1 MKMRTIAKTSLA
13 LGLLTTCAIT
23 VTTQSVKAEKVQST
37 KVDKV
42 PTLKGER
49 LAMINI
55 TTGANTATTQ
65 AANTRQERTSKL
77 EKAPNTNEEKTS
89 TSKIE
94 KISQPKQEAQKSLNI
109 SATPAPKQEQ
119 SQTTTESATPKTKV
133 TTPSSTKVEA
143 PQQAAN
149 ATTPSSTKV
158 EAPQQAANA
167 TTPPS
172 TKVEAPKQTPNAPT
186 PPSTKVEAPQS
197 PTTKQVPTEI
207 NPKFKN
213 LRAYYTKPSL
223 EFKNEIGI
231 ILKKWTTIRF
241 MNVVPDY
248 FIYKIA
254 LVGKDDKKYG
264 EGVHRNVDVF
274 VVLEENNYN
283 LEKYSVGGITK
294 SNSKKVDHKAGVR
307 ITKEDNKGTISHDVS
322 EFKIT
327 KEQISLKE
335 LDFKLRKQLIE
346 KNNLYG
352 NVGSGKIVIKMKNG
366 GKYTFELHKKL
377 QEDRMADVIDGTNI
391 DNIEVN
397 IK

>member
-1 MKMRTIAKTSLA
+1 MKITTIAKTSLA
-13 LGLLTTCAIT
+13 LGLLTTG
-23 VTTQSVKAEKVQST
+23 V
-37 KVDKV
+37 
-42 PTLKGER
+42 
-49 LAMINI
+49 I
-55 TTGANTATTQ
+55 TTTT
-65 AANTRQERTSKL
+65 
-77 EKAPNTNEEKTS
+77 
-89 TSKIE
+89 
-94 KISQPKQEAQKSLNI
+94 
-109 SATPAPKQEQ
+109 
-119 SQTTTESATPKTKV
+119 
-133 TTPSSTKVEA
+133 
-143 PQQAAN
+143 
-149 ATTPSSTKV
+149 
-158 EAPQQAANA
+158 QAANA

-172 TKVEAPKQTPNAPT
+172 TKVEAPQQTANATT
-186 PPSTKVEAPQS
+186 PPSTKVTTPPSTNTPQPMQSTKSDTPQS

-207 NPKFKN
+207 NPKFKD

-335 LDFKLRKQLIE
+335 LDFKLRKQRIE

-377 QEDRMADVIDGTNI
+377 QENRMADVIDGTNI

>member
-1 MKMRTIAKTSLA
+1 MKITTIAKTSLA
-13 LGLLTTCAIT
+13 LGLLTTG
-23 VTTQSVKAEKVQST
+23 V
-37 KVDKV
+37 
-42 PTLKGER
+42 
-49 LAMINI
+49 I
-55 TTGANTATTQ
+55 TTTT
-65 AANTRQERTSKL
+65 
-77 EKAPNTNEEKTS
+77 
-89 TSKIE
+89 
-94 KISQPKQEAQKSLNI
+94 
-109 SATPAPKQEQ
+109 
-119 SQTTTESATPKTKV
+119 
-133 TTPSSTKVEA
+133 
-143 PQQAAN
+143 QAAN

-158 EAPQQAANA
+158 EAPQSTPPSTKIEAPQSKPNA

-172 TKVEAPKQTPNAPT
+172 TKVEAPQQTANATT
-186 PPSTKVEAPQS
+186 PPSTKVTTPPSTNTPQPMQSTKSDTPQS
-197 PTTKQVPTEI
+197 PTTKQVPTEK
-207 NPKFKN
+207 NPKFKD

-377 QEDRMADVIDGTNI
+377 QENRMADVIDGTNI

>member
-1 MKMRTIAKTSLA
+1 MKITTIAKTSLA
-13 LGLLTTCAIT
+13 LGLLTTG
-23 VTTQSVKAEKVQST
+23 V
-37 KVDKV
+37 
-42 PTLKGER
+42 
-49 LAMINI
+49 I
-55 TTGANTATTQ
+55 TTTTQ
-65 AANTRQERTSKL
+65 AAN
-77 EKAPNTNEEKTS
+77 A
-89 TSKIE
+89 
-94 KISQPKQEAQKSLNI
+94 
-109 SATPAPKQEQ
+109 
-119 SQTTTESATPKTKV
+119 

-377 QEDRMADVIDGTNI
+377 QEDRTADVIDGTNI

>member
-1 MKMRTIAKTSLA
+1 MKITTIAKTSLA
-13 LGLLTTCAIT
+13 LGLLTTG
-23 VTTQSVKAEKVQST
+23 V
-37 KVDKV
+37 
-42 PTLKGER
+42 
-49 LAMINI
+49 I
-55 TTGANTATTQ
+55 TTTT
-65 AANTRQERTSKL
+65 
-77 EKAPNTNEEKTS
+77 
-89 TSKIE
+89 
-94 KISQPKQEAQKSLNI
+94 
-109 SATPAPKQEQ
+109 
-119 SQTTTESATPKTKV
+119 
-133 TTPSSTKVEA
+133 
-143 PQQAAN
+143 QAAN

-158 EAPQQAANA
+158 EAPQQTANATTPHSTKVETPQQTPNATTPSSTKVETTQAANA
-167 TTPPS
+167 TTPSSTKVETPQQTPNPPTSPSTKVETPQQAANATTPSSTKVEVPQSTPSS
-172 TKVEAPKQTPNAPT
+172 TKVEAPQSKPNATT
-186 PPSTKVEAPQS
+186 PPSSNVDTSPPQS

-207 NPKFKN
+207 NPKFKD
-213 LRAYYTKPSL
+213 LRAYYTKPSI

-307 ITKEDNKGTISHDVS
+307 ITKEDNKGIISHDVS

-377 QEDRMADVIDGTNI
+377 QENRMADVIDGTNI

>member
-1 MKMRTIAKTSLA
+1 MKITTIAKTSLA
-13 LGLLTTCAIT
+13 LGLLTTG
-23 VTTQSVKAEKVQST
+23 V
-37 KVDKV
+37 
-42 PTLKGER
+42 
-49 LAMINI
+49 I
-55 TTGANTATTQ
+55 TTTT
-65 AANTRQERTSKL
+65 
-77 EKAPNTNEEKTS
+77 
-89 TSKIE
+89 
-94 KISQPKQEAQKSLNI
+94 
-109 SATPAPKQEQ
+109 
-119 SQTTTESATPKTKV
+119 
-133 TTPSSTKVEA
+133 
-143 PQQAAN
+143 QAAN

-158 EAPQQAANA
+158 EAPQQTANATTSPSTKVETPQQAANA
-167 TTPPS
+167 TTPSSTKVETPQQTPNPPTSPSTKVETPQQAANATTPSSTKVETTQAANATTPSSTKVEVPQSTPLS
-172 TKVEAPKQTPNAPT
+172 TKVEAPQSKPNATT
-186 PPSTKVEAPQS
+186 PPSSNVDTSPPQS

-207 NPKFKN
+207 NPKFKD
-213 LRAYYTKPSL
+213 LRAYYTKPSI

-307 ITKEDNKGTISHDVS
+307 ITKEDNKGIISHDVS

-377 QEDRMADVIDGTNI
+377 QENRMADVIDGTNI

>member
-1 MKMRTIAKTSLA
+1 MKITTIAKTSLA
-13 LGLLTTCAIT
+13 LGLLTTG
-23 VTTQSVKAEKVQST
+23 V
-37 KVDKV
+37 
-42 PTLKGER
+42 
-49 LAMINI
+49 I
-55 TTGANTATTQ
+55 TTTTQ
-65 AANTRQERTSKL
+65 AAN
-77 EKAPNTNEEKTS
+77 A
-89 TSKIE
+89 
-94 KISQPKQEAQKSLNI
+94 
-109 SATPAPKQEQ
+109 
-119 SQTTTESATPKTKV
+119 

-143 PQQAAN
+143 PKQTPNATTPSSTKVETPQQAAN

-158 EAPQQAANA
+158 EAP
-167 TTPPS
+167 
-172 TKVEAPKQTPNAPT
+172 KQTPNATT
-186 PPSTKVEAPQS
+186 PSSSKVETPQS

-207 NPKFKN
+207 NPKFKD

-254 LVGKDDKKYG
+254 LVGKDDNKYG

>member
-13 LGLLTTCAIT
+13 LGLLTTGAIT
-23 VTTQSVKAEKVQST
+23 VTTQSVKAEKIQST

-42 PTLKGER
+42 PTLKAER

-55 TTGANTATTQ
+55 TAGANSATTQ
-65 AANTRQERTSKL
+65 AANTRQERTPKL

-89 TSKIE
+89 ASKIE
-94 KISQPKQEAQKSLNI
+94 KISQPKQEEQKTLNI

-119 SQTTTESATPKTKV
+119 SQTTTESTTPKTKV
-133 TTPSSTKVEA
+133 TTPPSTNTPQPMQSTKSD
-143 PQQAAN
+143 
-149 ATTPSSTKV
+149 T
-158 EAPQQAANA
+158 
-167 TTPPS
+167 
-172 TKVEAPKQTPNAPT
+172 
-186 PPSTKVEAPQS
+186 PQS
-197 PTTKQVPTEI
+197 PTIKQAQTDMT
-207 NPKFKN
+207 PKYED
-213 LRAYYTKPSL
+213 LRAYYTKPSF
-223 EFKNEIGI
+223 EFEKQFGFM
-231 ILKKWTTIRF
+231 LKPWTTVRF
-241 MNVVPDY
+241 MNVIPNR

-254 LVGKDDKKYG
+254 LVGKDEKKYKDG
-264 EGVHRNVDVF
+264 PYDNIDVF
-274 VVLEENNYN
+274 IVLEDNKYQ
-283 LEKYSVGGITK
+283 LKKYSVGGITK
-294 SNSKKVDHKAGVR
+294 TNSKKVDHKAGVR

-377 QEDRMADVIDGTNI
+377 QENRMADVIDGTNI

>member
-1 MKMRTIAKTSLA
+1 MKITTIAKTSLA
-13 LGLLTTCAIT
+13 LGLLTTG
-23 VTTQSVKAEKVQST
+23 V
-37 KVDKV
+37 
-42 PTLKGER
+42 
-49 LAMINI
+49 I
-55 TTGANTATTQ
+55 TTTT
-65 AANTRQERTSKL
+65 
-77 EKAPNTNEEKTS
+77 
-89 TSKIE
+89 
-94 KISQPKQEAQKSLNI
+94 
-109 SATPAPKQEQ
+109 
-119 SQTTTESATPKTKV
+119 
-133 TTPSSTKVEA
+133 
-143 PQQAAN
+143 QAAN
-149 ATTPSSTKV
+149 ATTPSSTKI
-158 EAPQQAANA
+158 EAPQQTPNA

-186 PPSTKVEAPQS
+186 PPSTKVEAPKQTPNAPTPPSTKVETPQS

-207 NPKFKN
+207 NPKFKD

-346 KNNLYG
+346 NHNLYG

-377 QEDRMADVIDGTNI
+377 QENRMADVIDGTNI

>member
-1 MKMRTIAKTSLA
+1 MKITTIAKTSLA
-13 LGLLTTCAIT
+13 LGLLTTG
-23 VTTQSVKAEKVQST
+23 V
-37 KVDKV
+37 
-42 PTLKGER
+42 
-49 LAMINI
+49 I
-55 TTGANTATTQ
+55 TTTT
-65 AANTRQERTSKL
+65 
-77 EKAPNTNEEKTS
+77 
-89 TSKIE
+89 
-94 KISQPKQEAQKSLNI
+94 
-109 SATPAPKQEQ
+109 
-119 SQTTTESATPKTKV
+119 
-133 TTPSSTKVEA
+133 
-143 PQQAAN
+143 QAAN

-158 EAPQQAANA
+158 EAPQSTPPSTKIEAPQSKTNA

-172 TKVEAPKQTPNAPT
+172 TKVEAPQQTANATT
-186 PPSTKVEAPQS
+186 PPSTKVTTPPSTNTPQPMQSTKSDTPQS

-207 NPKFKN
+207 NPKFKD

-377 QEDRMADVIDGTNI
+377 QENRMADVIDGTNI
-391 DNIEVN
+391 DFTSMLSI
-397 IK
+397 

>member
-1 MKMRTIAKTSLA
+1 MKITTIAKTSLA
-13 LGLLTTCAIT
+13 LGLLTTGVIT
-23 VTTQSVKAEKVQST
+23 TTTQE
-37 KVDKV
+37 
-42 PTLKGER
+42 
-49 LAMINI
+49 
-55 TTGANTATTQ
+55 
-65 AANTRQERTSKL
+65 
-77 EKAPNTNEEKTS
+77 
-89 TSKIE
+89 
-94 KISQPKQEAQKSLNI
+94 
-109 SATPAPKQEQ
+109 
-119 SQTTTESATPKTKV
+119 
-133 TTPSSTKVEA
+133 
-143 PQQAAN
+143 AN

-158 EAPQQAANA
+158 EAPQSTPPSTKVEAPQSKPNA

-172 TKVEAPKQTPNAPT
+172 TKVEAPQQTANATT
-186 PPSTKVEAPQS
+186 PPSTKVTTPPSTNTPQPMQSTKSDTPQS

-207 NPKFKN
+207 NPKFKD

-241 MNVVPDY
+241 MNIVPDY

-254 LVGKDDKKYG
+254 LVGKDDKKYD

-274 VVLEENNYN
+274 VVLEEKNKYGV
-283 LEKYSVGGITK
+283 ERYSVGGITK

-346 KNNLYG
+346 NHNLYG
-352 NVGSGKIVIKMKNG
+352 NVGSGKIVINMKNG

-377 QEDRMADVIDGTNI
+377 QENRMADVIDGTNI

>member
-1 MKMRTIAKTSLA
+1 MKITTIAKTSLA
-13 LGLLTTCAIT
+13 LGLLTTG
-23 VTTQSVKAEKVQST
+23 V
-37 KVDKV
+37 
-42 PTLKGER
+42 
-49 LAMINI
+49 I
-55 TTGANTATTQ
+55 TTTTQ
-65 AANTRQERTSKL
+65 AA
-77 EKAPNTNEEKTS
+77 KAS
-89 TSKIE
+89 TPS
-94 KISQPKQEAQKSLNI
+94 S
-109 SATPAPKQEQ
+109 
-119 SQTTTESATPKTKV
+119 TKV
-133 TTPSSTKVEA
+133 EAPQSTPPSTKVEAPQSKPNATTPSSTKVEA
-143 PQQAAN
+143 PQSKPN

-158 EAPQQAANA
+158 EAPQQTANA

-172 TKVEAPKQTPNAPT
+172 TNTPQPMQ
-186 PPSTKVEAPQS
+186 STKSDTPQS

-207 NPKFKN
+207 NPKFKD

-241 MNVVPDY
+241 MNIVPDY

-307 ITKEDNKGTISHDVS
+307 ITKEDNKGIISHDVS

-377 QEDRMADVIDGTNI
+377 QENRMADVIDGTNI

>member
-1 MKMRTIAKTSLA
+1 MKITTIAKTSLA
-13 LGLLTTCAIT
+13 LGLLTTG
-23 VTTQSVKAEKVQST
+23 V
-37 KVDKV
+37 
-42 PTLKGER
+42 
-49 LAMINI
+49 I
-55 TTGANTATTQ
+55 TTTT
-65 AANTRQERTSKL
+65 
-77 EKAPNTNEEKTS
+77 
-89 TSKIE
+89 
-94 KISQPKQEAQKSLNI
+94 
-109 SATPAPKQEQ
+109 
-119 SQTTTESATPKTKV
+119 
-133 TTPSSTKVEA
+133 
-143 PQQAAN
+143 
-149 ATTPSSTKV
+149 
-158 EAPQQAANA
+158 QAANA

-172 TKVEAPKQTPNAPT
+172 TKVEAPQQTPNATT
-186 PPSTKVEAPQS
+186 PSSTKVEAPQSKPNATTPSSTKVETPQS

-207 NPKFKN
+207 NPKFKD

-231 ILKKWTTIRF
+231 ILKNWTTIRF

-274 VVLEENNYN
+274 VILEENNYN

-307 ITKEDNKGTISHDVS
+307 ITKEDNKGIISHDVS

-377 QEDRMADVIDGTNI
+377 QENRMADVIDGTNI

>member
-1 MKMRTIAKTSLA
+1 MKITTIAKTSLA
-13 LGLLTTCAIT
+13 LGLLTTG
-23 VTTQSVKAEKVQST
+23 V
-37 KVDKV
+37 
-42 PTLKGER
+42 
-49 LAMINI
+49 I
-55 TTGANTATTQ
+55 TTTT
-65 AANTRQERTSKL
+65 
-77 EKAPNTNEEKTS
+77 
-89 TSKIE
+89 
-94 KISQPKQEAQKSLNI
+94 
-109 SATPAPKQEQ
+109 
-119 SQTTTESATPKTKV
+119 
-133 TTPSSTKVEA
+133 
-143 PQQAAN
+143 QAAN

-158 EAPQQAANA
+158 EAPQSTPPSTKIEAPQSKPNA

-172 TKVEAPKQTPNAPT
+172 TKVEAPQQTANATT
-186 PPSTKVEAPQS
+186 PPSTKVITPPSTNTPQPMQSTKSDTPQS

-207 NPKFKN
+207 NPKFKD

-377 QEDRMADVIDGTNI
+377 QENRMADVIDGTNI

>member
-1 MKMRTIAKTSLA
+1 MKITTIAKTSLA
-13 LGLLTTCAIT
+13 LGLLTTG
-23 VTTQSVKAEKVQST
+23 V
-37 KVDKV
+37 
-42 PTLKGER
+42 
-49 LAMINI
+49 I
-55 TTGANTATTQ
+55 TTTT
-65 AANTRQERTSKL
+65 
-77 EKAPNTNEEKTS
+77 
-89 TSKIE
+89 
-94 KISQPKQEAQKSLNI
+94 
-109 SATPAPKQEQ
+109 
-119 SQTTTESATPKTKV
+119 
-133 TTPSSTKVEA
+133 
-143 PQQAAN
+143 QAAN

-158 EAPQQAANA
+158 EAPQQTANA

-172 TKVEAPKQTPNAPT
+172 TKVETPQQTPNATT
-186 PPSTKVEAPQS
+186 PSSTKVEAPQSKPNATTPSSTKVETPQS

-207 NPKFKN
+207 NPKFKD

-352 NVGSGKIVIKMKNG
+352 NVGSGKIVIKMKDG

-377 QEDRMADVIDGTNI
+377 QENRMADVIDGTNI

>member
-1 MKMRTIAKTSLA
+1 MKITTIAKTSLA
-13 LGLLTTCAIT
+13 LGLLTTG
-23 VTTQSVKAEKVQST
+23 V
-37 KVDKV
+37 
-42 PTLKGER
+42 
-49 LAMINI
+49 I
-55 TTGANTATTQ
+55 TTTT
-65 AANTRQERTSKL
+65 
-77 EKAPNTNEEKTS
+77 
-89 TSKIE
+89 
-94 KISQPKQEAQKSLNI
+94 
-109 SATPAPKQEQ
+109 
-119 SQTTTESATPKTKV
+119 
-133 TTPSSTKVEA
+133 
-143 PQQAAN
+143 QAAN

-158 EAPQQAANA
+158 EAPQSTPPSTKIEAPQSKPNA

-172 TKVEAPKQTPNAPT
+172 TKVEAPQQTANATT
-186 PPSTKVEAPQS
+186 PPSTKVTTPPSTNTPQPMQSTKSDTPQS

-207 NPKFKN
+207 NPKFKD

-294 SNSKKVDHKAGVR
+294 SNSKKVDHKAGVI

-377 QEDRMADVIDGTNI
+377 QENRMADVIDGTNI

>member
-1 MKMRTIAKTSLA
+1 MKITTIAKTSLA
-13 LGLLTTCAIT
+13 LGILTTG
-23 VTTQSVKAEKVQST
+23 V
-37 KVDKV
+37 
-42 PTLKGER
+42 
-49 LAMINI
+49 I
-55 TTGANTATTQ
+55 TTTTQ
-65 AANTRQERTSKL
+65 AAN
-77 EKAPNTNEEKTS
+77 A
-89 TSKIE
+89 
-94 KISQPKQEAQKSLNI
+94 
-109 SATPAPKQEQ
+109 
-119 SQTTTESATPKTKV
+119 

-158 EAPQQAANA
+158 ETPQ
-167 TTPPS
+167 
-172 TKVEAPKQTPNAPT
+172 QTPNAPT
-186 PPSTKVEAPQS
+186 TPSTKVETPQS

-207 NPKFKN
+207 NPKFKD

-294 SNSKKVDHKAGVR
+294 SNSKKVNHKAGVR
-307 ITKEDNKGTISHDVS
+307 ITKEDNKGTISRDVS

-377 QEDRMADVIDGTNI
+377 QEYRMADVIDGTNI

>member
-1 MKMRTIAKTSLA
+1 MKITTIAKTSLA
-13 LGLLTTCAIT
+13 LGLLTTGVIT
-23 VTTQSVKAEKVQST
+23 TTTQE
-37 KVDKV
+37 
-42 PTLKGER
+42 
-49 LAMINI
+49 
-55 TTGANTATTQ
+55 
-65 AANTRQERTSKL
+65 
-77 EKAPNTNEEKTS
+77 
-89 TSKIE
+89 
-94 KISQPKQEAQKSLNI
+94 
-109 SATPAPKQEQ
+109 
-119 SQTTTESATPKTKV
+119 
-133 TTPSSTKVEA
+133 
-143 PQQAAN
+143 AN

-158 EAPQQAANA
+158 EAPQSTPPSTKVEAPQSKPNA

-172 TKVEAPKQTPNAPT
+172 TKVETPQQTPNATTPSSTKVETPQSTTTRQPT
-186 PPSTKVEAPQS
+186 PSTKVETPQS

-207 NPKFKN
+207 NPKFKD

-241 MNVVPDY
+241 MNIVPDY

-254 LVGKDDKKYG
+254 LVGKDDKKYD

-274 VVLEENNYN
+274 VVLEEKNKYGV
-283 LEKYSVGGITK
+283 ERYSVGGITK

-346 KNNLYG
+346 NHNLYG
-352 NVGSGKIVIKMKNG
+352 NVGSGKIVINMKNG

-377 QEDRMADVIDGTNI
+377 QENRMADVIDGTNI

>member
-1 MKMRTIAKTSLA
+1 MKITTIAKTSLA
-13 LGLLTTCAIT
+13 LGLLTTG
-23 VTTQSVKAEKVQST
+23 V
-37 KVDKV
+37 
-42 PTLKGER
+42 
-49 LAMINI
+49 I
-55 TTGANTATTQ
+55 TTTT
-65 AANTRQERTSKL
+65 
-77 EKAPNTNEEKTS
+77 
-89 TSKIE
+89 
-94 KISQPKQEAQKSLNI
+94 
-109 SATPAPKQEQ
+109 
-119 SQTTTESATPKTKV
+119 
-133 TTPSSTKVEA
+133 
-143 PQQAAN
+143 QAAN

-158 EAPQQAANA
+158 EAPQSTPPSTKIEAPQSTPPSTKIEAPQSKPNATTPPSTKVEAPQQTANA

-172 TKVEAPKQTPNAPT
+172 TKVEAPQQTANATT
-186 PPSTKVEAPQS
+186 PPSTKVTTPPSTNTPQPMQSTKSDTPQS

-207 NPKFKN
+207 NPKFKD

-377 QEDRMADVIDGTNI
+377 QENRMADVIDGTNI

>member
-1 MKMRTIAKTSLA
+1 MNMRTIAKTSLA
-13 LGLLTTCAIT
+13 LGLLTTG
-23 VTTQSVKAEKVQST
+23 V
-37 KVDKV
+37 
-42 PTLKGER
+42 
-49 LAMINI
+49 I
-55 TTGANTATTQ
+55 TTTT
-65 AANTRQERTSKL
+65 
-77 EKAPNTNEEKTS
+77 
-89 TSKIE
+89 
-94 KISQPKQEAQKSLNI
+94 
-109 SATPAPKQEQ
+109 
-119 SQTTTESATPKTKV
+119 
-133 TTPSSTKVEA
+133 
-143 PQQAAN
+143 QAAN

-167 TTPPS
+167 ITSSS
-172 TKVEAPKQTPNAPT
+172 TKVETPQQTPNAPT
-186 PPSTKVEAPQS
+186 PPSTKVETPQS

-207 NPKFKN
+207 NPKFKD

-241 MNVVPDY
+241 MNIVPDY

-307 ITKEDNKGTISHDVS
+307 ITKEDKKGTISHDVS

-335 LDFKLRKQLIE
+335 LDFKLRKQLVE
-346 KNNLYG
+346 NHNLYG

>member
-1 MKMRTIAKTSLA
+1 MEHTTMKITTIAKTSLA
-13 LGLLTTCAIT
+13 LGLLTTG
-23 VTTQSVKAEKVQST
+23 V
-37 KVDKV
+37 
-42 PTLKGER
+42 
-49 LAMINI
+49 I
-55 TTGANTATTQ
+55 TTTT
-65 AANTRQERTSKL
+65 
-77 EKAPNTNEEKTS
+77 
-89 TSKIE
+89 
-94 KISQPKQEAQKSLNI
+94 
-109 SATPAPKQEQ
+109 
-119 SQTTTESATPKTKV
+119 
-133 TTPSSTKVEA
+133 
-143 PQQAAN
+143 QAAN

-158 EAPQQAANA
+158 EAPQSTPPSTKIEAPQSKPNA

-172 TKVEAPKQTPNAPT
+172 TKVEAPQQTANATT
-186 PPSTKVEAPQS
+186 PPSTKVTTPPSTNTPQPMQSTKSDTPQS

-207 NPKFKN
+207 NPKFKD

-377 QEDRMADVIDGTNI
+377 QENRMADVIDGTNI

-397 IK
+397 

>member
-1 MKMRTIAKTSLA
+1 MKITTIAKTSLA
-13 LGLLTTCAIT
+13 LGLLTTG
-23 VTTQSVKAEKVQST
+23 V
-37 KVDKV
+37 
-42 PTLKGER
+42 
-49 LAMINI
+49 I
-55 TTGANTATTQ
+55 TTTT
-65 AANTRQERTSKL
+65 
-77 EKAPNTNEEKTS
+77 
-89 TSKIE
+89 
-94 KISQPKQEAQKSLNI
+94 
-109 SATPAPKQEQ
+109 
-119 SQTTTESATPKTKV
+119 
-133 TTPSSTKVEA
+133 
-143 PQQAAN
+143 QAAN

-158 EAPQQAANA
+158 EAPQSTPPSTKIEAPQSKPNA

-172 TKVEAPKQTPNAPT
+172 TKVEAPQQIANATTPRSTKVTT
-186 PPSTKVEAPQS
+186 PPSTNTPQPMQSTKSDTPQS

-207 NPKFKN
+207 NPKFKD

-377 QEDRMADVIDGTNI
+377 QENRMADVIDGTNI

>member
-13 LGLLTTCAIT
+13 LGILTTGAIT

-42 PTLKGER
+42 STLKAER

-55 TTGANTATTQ
+55 TAGANTVTTQ
-65 AANTRQERTSKL
+65 AAKTGQERTPKL

-94 KISQPKQEAQKSLNI
+94 KVSQPKQEAQKLLNI

-119 SQTTTESATPKTKV
+119 SQTTTESTTPKTKV
-133 TTPSSTKVEA
+133 TTPSSTNT
-143 PQQAAN
+143 PQPMQ
-149 ATTPSSTKV
+149 STKSD
-158 EAPQQAANA
+158 
-167 TTPPS
+167 T
-172 TKVEAPKQTPNAPT
+172 
-186 PPSTKVEAPQS
+186 PQS

-207 NPKFKN
+207 NPKFKD

-223 EFKNEIGI
+223 EFKSEIGI

-254 LVGKDDKKYG
+254 LVGKDDNKYG

-377 QEDRMADVIDGTNI
+377 QENRMADVIDGTNI

>member
-1 MKMRTIAKTSLA
+1 MKITTIAKTSLA
-13 LGLLTTCAIT
+13 LGLLTTG
-23 VTTQSVKAEKVQST
+23 V
-37 KVDKV
+37 
-42 PTLKGER
+42 
-49 LAMINI
+49 I
-55 TTGANTATTQ
+55 TTTT
-65 AANTRQERTSKL
+65 
-77 EKAPNTNEEKTS
+77 
-89 TSKIE
+89 
-94 KISQPKQEAQKSLNI
+94 
-109 SATPAPKQEQ
+109 
-119 SQTTTESATPKTKV
+119 
-133 TTPSSTKVEA
+133 
-143 PQQAAN
+143 QAAN

-158 EAPQQAANA
+158 EAPQQTANA

-172 TKVEAPKQTPNAPT
+172 TKVETPQQTPNATTPSSTKVETTQAANATTPSSTKVETPQQTPNPPT
-186 PPSTKVEAPQS
+186 SPSTKVETPQQTPNPPTSPSTKVETPQQAANATTPSSTKVEVPQSTPLSTKVEAPQSKPNATTPPSSNVDTSPPQS

-207 NPKFKN
+207 NPKFKD
-213 LRAYYTKPSL
+213 LRAYYTKPSI

-307 ITKEDNKGTISHDVS
+307 ITKEDNKGIISHDVS

-377 QEDRMADVIDGTNI
+377 QENRMADVIDGTNI